1 MLANNNDDSYHF
13 LLSNTECGPNSKSVG
28 SERFTNDTI
37 IRSSNS
43 ISNTYPTD
51 PQIDGL
57 LLRLRL
63 EETGT
68 DGGTGRA
75 AGKVACAGGA
85 GTGTGG
91 ILNGDGLLMGV

>member
-1 MLANNNDDSYHF
+1 MKDTGVTYQQIQHF
-13 LLSNTECGPNSKSVG
+13 ASRARNLIGQ
-28 SERFTNDTI
+28 
-37 IRSSNS
+37 
-43 ISNTYPTD
+43 TYPTD
-51 PQIDGL
+51 PQIDAL

-68 DGGTGRA
+68 DGGTGIA

-91 ILNGDGLLMGV
+91 MLNGDGLLMGV